1 MFVKI
6 ATRDEDFF
14 TFKILKNLNMKH
26 LYLPVIAILI
36 SVQLNAQVSKEQKVA
51 NLSTFSKV
59 YGYVRY
65 FHPSEE
71 ASNINWEQFL
81 YYGAKEVENAGN
93 AEILKEKLNSLFNP
107 IAPSVLIG
115 TAIDIKSFNM
125 KSLKPDD
132 QAFNQQITW
141 QHYGY
146 GTGPGLYRSI
156 RTNRVFGK
164 TDMSTRGFGNV
175 SRFLD
180 AKPFQ
185 GKRIRLT
192 ANIKAEVSNGQA
204 QMWLRTDK
212 PDNKMGFFDN
222 MDERPIKSNKWAVYE
237 TIGLVEPDA
246 KGIAFGAFLSGMG
259 KMWVDDFKLSVE
271 ENGKWISVPLKNSSF
286 EEVEKD
292 QPKDW
297 ILGSPGYNYAM
308 INTDIPEGKSA
319 LLITDN
325 TVYKLEKQIFDTKE
339 KFGAV
344 VNKSIGNELTITV
357 PLVLMGDEKRT
368 YPLADSLKLKTL
380 KDKITQAQPAKFTDQ
395 DPYVRLSGIMI
406 AWNVFQHF
414 YPYHQEVK
422 SDWNTQLPIALSTA
436 YDVKTPDQYF
446 ELLGRMTEKLKDGHV
461 YIGGGNYLNGY
472 NVPIAAKF
480 VEGKLVISKVDSLP
494 AAQGDLS
501 VKAGDVIASI
511 DGKPAMDRFE
521 KVRSVTSGSDQW
533 KDVRALAQLF
543 NGAKGSELT
552 LKYLSANGEEKM
564 VSMKRNIVRNG
575 ADTTTIKKL
584 KDGVYYLNIGT
595 TEMAAIK
602 ARLPE
607 FESAKAIICDLR
619 GYPRNNNEFIN
630 YLLTSKD
637 NNKWMF
643 VPQLTRPDY
652 EGVKY
657 EGLGWS
663 MKPAK
668 PHLNAKIIF
677 LTAGGAV
684 SYAESYMGFIKQYK
698 LATIVGQPTAG
709 ANGNVTSIAL
719 PGGYSIRFT
728 GMNVKQQDGSQL
740 QGIGIQPDVLV
751 KETIK
756 GVAEGRDEFMEKALE
771 LVD

>member
-1 MFVKI
+1 
-6 ATRDEDFF
+6 
-14 TFKILKNLNMKH
+14 MKH
-26 LYLPVIAILI
+26 LYLTAIALLI

-51 NLSTFSKV
+51 NLSAFSKV

-81 YYGAKEVENAGN
+81 YYGAKEVENAGST
-93 AEILKEKLNSLFNP
+93 EVLKEKLNSLFNP
-107 IAPSVLIG
+107 IAPSVLI
-115 TAIDIKSFNM
+115 TAATDAKSFDI
-125 KSLKPDD
+125 KSLKPTNP
-132 QAFNQQITW
+132 AFNQQITW

-164 TDMSTRGFGNV
+164 TDMNTRGFGNV

-185 GKRIRLT
+185 GKRIRLS
-192 ANIKAEVSNGQA
+192 ANIKAEVSTGQA
-204 QMWLRTDK
+204 QMWLRADR
-212 PDNKMGFFDN
+212 PDNVMGFFNN
-222 MDERPIKSNKWAVYE
+222 MDERPIKSDKWAVYE
-237 TIGLVEPDA
+237 TIGLVDQDA

-259 KMWVDDFKLSVE
+259 KMWVDDFKLAVE
-271 ENGKWISVPLKNSSF
+271 EDGKWVSVPLKNSSF
-286 EEVEKD
+286 EEIEKD

-308 INTDIPEGKSA
+308 IKTDIPEGKSA
-319 LLITDN
+319 LQISDN
-325 TVYKLEKQIFDTKE
+325 TVYKLEKQIFESKE

-344 VNKSIGNELTITV
+344 VNKSIGNGLSVTV

-368 YPLADSLKLKTL
+368 FPMADSLKLAAL
-380 KDKITQAQPAKFTDQ
+380 KAKIAQSQPAKANDE

-422 SDWNTQLPIALSTA
+422 SDWSTQLPIALIAS
-436 YDVKTPDQYF
+436 YDVKTPEQYF

-461 YIGGGNYLNGY
+461 YVAGGNYLNSY
-472 NVPIAAKF
+472 SVPVAAKF
-480 VEGKLVISKVDSLP
+480 VEGKLVISKIDSLP
-494 AAQGDLS
+494 AAQGDVTL
-501 VKAGDVIASI
+501 KAGDIISSI
-511 DGKPAMDRFE
+511 DGRPAMERFE

-533 KDVRALAQLF
+533 KDVRALSQLF
-543 NGAKGSELT
+543 NGTKGSELK
-552 LKYLSANGEEKM
+552 LNYLSATGEDKM
-564 VSMKRNIVRNG
+564 ISMKRG
-575 ADTTTIKKL
+575 ATSYSPDTTTIKKL
-584 KDGVYYLNIGT
+584 KDGVYYLNIGN

-668 PHLNAKIIF
+668 PHLSAKIIF

-771 LVD
+771 LIK

>member
-1 MFVKI
+1 
-6 ATRDEDFF
+6 
-14 TFKILKNLNMKH
+14 MKH
-26 LYLPVIAILI
+26 LYLTAIALLI

-51 NLSTFSKV
+51 NLSAFSKV

-81 YYGAKEVENAGN
+81 YYGAKEVENAGST
-93 AEILKEKLNSLFNP
+93 EVLKEKLNSLFNP
-107 IAPSVLIG
+107 IAPSVLI
-115 TAIDIKSFNM
+115 TAATDAKSFDI
-125 KSLKPDD
+125 KSLKPTNP
-132 QAFNQQITW
+132 AFNQQITW

-164 TDMSTRGFGNV
+164 TDMNTRGFGNV

-185 GKRIRLT
+185 GKRIRLS
-192 ANIKAEVSNGQA
+192 ANIKAEVSTGQA
-204 QMWLRTDK
+204 QMWLRADR
-212 PDNKMGFFDN
+212 PDNVMGFFNN
-222 MDERPIKSNKWAVYE
+222 MDERPIKSDKWAVYE
-237 TIGLVEPDA
+237 TIGLVDQDA
-246 KGIAFGAFLSGMG
+246 KGIAFGAFLSGLG
-259 KMWVDDFKLSVE
+259 KMWVDDFKLAVE
-271 ENGKWISVPLKNSSF
+271 EDGKWVPVPLKNSSF
-286 EEVEKD
+286 EEIEKD

-319 LLITDN
+319 LQISDN
-325 TVYKLEKQIFDTKE
+325 TVYKLEKQIFESKE
-339 KFGAV
+339 KFGAL
-344 VNKSIGNELTITV
+344 VNKSIGNGLSVTV

-368 YPLADSLKLKTL
+368 FPMADSLKLAAL
-380 KDKITQAQPAKFTDQ
+380 KAKIVQSQPTKATDE

-422 SDWNTQLPIALSTA
+422 SDWSTQLPIALSA
-436 YDVKTPDQYF
+436 SYDVNTPEQYF

-461 YIGGGNYLNGY
+461 YVAGGNYSNSY
-472 NVPIAAKF
+472 SVPVAAKF
-480 VEGKLVISKVDSLP
+480 VEGKLVISKIDSLP
-494 AAQGDLS
+494 ATQGDVTL
-501 VKAGDVIASI
+501 KAGDIITSI
-511 DGKPAMDRFE
+511 DGRPAMERFE

-533 KDVRALAQLF
+533 KDVRALSQLF
-543 NGAKGSELT
+543 NGTKGSELK
-552 LKYLSANGEEKM
+552 LNYLSATGEDKM
-564 VSMKRNIVRNG
+564 ISMKRG
-575 ADTTTIKKL
+575 ATSYSPDTTTIKKL
-584 KDGVYYLNIGT
+584 KDGVYYLNIGN

-668 PHLNAKIIF
+668 PHLSAKIIF

-698 LATIVGQPTAG
+698 LATIVGQPTAD

-771 LVD
+771 LIK